1 MYGFKSKHKIGLK
14 DLRKMLVQ
22 NLRKKQGSLNLFFE
36 AQLKLQKKKQLY

>member
-22 NLRKKQGSLNLFFE
+22 NLRKKQGKFE
-36 AQLKLQKKKQLY
+36 SVLRGTIEITEKETAL